1 MGVFDLFKKN
11 LKVDKKPTRLFDNLP
26 VDNYLG
32 LIINES
38 TTAQIKEVLNS
49 EGLSYKEFPVYG
61 HKDEIDVAFQHRIG
75 DIDWSCR
82 LTTRNGVLKGAVL
95 NIYSPNSYTIYQS
108 LCKELEERCST
119 SHDISKRRDSHDGTE
134 TTCFTNK
141 DDTWQFTEVEYDS
154 SPILGQKNVYIRYFK

>member
-11 LKVDKKPTRLFDNLP
+11 VKVDTKPTRLFDNLP

-49 EGLSYKEFPVYG
+49 EGLSYKDFPVYG

-82 LTTRNGVLKGAVL
+82 LTTRNGVLKGVVL
-95 NIYSPNSYTIYQS
+95 NINHRRLFWGSGMTVTDRSYVIINTC
-108 LCKELEERCST
+108 CKGNLFPCQQTCADHDST
-119 SHDISKRRDSHDGTE
+119 
-134 TTCFTNK
+134 
-141 DDTWQFTEVEYDS
+141 
-154 SPILGQKNVYIRYFK
+154 